1 MRVLIIED
9 EPDMAA
15 LLAATLEPAGY
26 QLRLERS
33 GDEIEQILAEYDPQV
48 AIVDVMLF
56 GSQADGY
63 EVVRRIRATEGHETT
78 LVIVLTALV
87 GDEYE
92 RRALEAGADIYMGK
106 PFSPLGLL
114 DELRQAETITD

>member
-1 MRVLIIED
+1 VKVLVIED

-26 QLRLERS
+26 QLRMERS
-33 GDEIEQILAEYDPQV
+33 GDEVERILAEFDPQV

-63 EVVRRIRATEGHETT
+63 EVVRRIRAVAGHENT
-78 LVIVLTALV
+78 LVVILTALV
-87 GDEYE
+87 GAEYE
-92 RRALEAGADIYMGK
+92 KRALEAGANIYMGK
-106 PFSPLGLL
+106 PFSPLALL
-114 DELRQAETITD
+114 EQLRQAEIITD

>member
-1 MRVLIIED
+1 MKVLIIED

-33 GDEIEQILAEYDPQV
+33 GDEVEQILAEYDPQV

-63 EVVRRIRATEGHETT
+63 EVVRRIRATEGHEST
-78 LVIVLTALV
+78 LVVVLTALV
-87 GDEYE
+87 GSEYE

-106 PFSPLGLL
+106 PFSPLELL
-114 DELRQAETITD
+114 NKLRQAEIITD

>member
-1 MRVLIIED
+1 VKVLIIED

-15 LLAATLEPAGY
+15 LLAATLEPVGCE
-26 QLRLERS
+26 LRLERS
-33 GDEIEQILAEYDPQV
+33 GDYVEDVLAEYDPQV

-63 EVVRRIRATEGHETT
+63 EVVRRIRSTPGHERT
-78 LVIVLTALV
+78 LIVVLTALV
-87 GDEYE
+87 GEEYE

-106 PFSPLGLL
+106 PFSPLKLL
-114 DELRQAETITD
+114 EKLRKAELLTD

>member
-1 MRVLIIED
+1 MKVLIIED

-26 QLRLERS
+26 QLRVERS
-33 GDEIEQILAEYDPQV
+33 GDEIENILAEYDPQV

-63 EVVRRIRATEGHETT
+63 EVVRRIRAAEGHEST
-78 LVIVLTALV
+78 LIVVLTALA
-87 GDEYE
+87 GEEYE
-92 RRALEAGADIYMGK
+92 KRAASAGADIYMGK
-106 PFSPLGLL
+106 PFSPLDLL
-114 DELRQAETITD
+114 GKLSKAEIITD

>member
-63 EVVRRIRATEGHETT
+63 EVVRRIRATESHETT